1 MKSIFLTILF
11 ILYGAVA
18 IAAPSTVKFN
28 INPQESHIKFQVMQ
42 GKSEVKGEFKNFAA
56 EINFHPEA
64 LAASHVKVTIDIASL
79 TVGDGDTDSTIKSK
93 EWFDSSSFP
102 QAVFESSSFK
112 SLGDK
117 KYEAIGNL
125 TIKGHSEP
133 TTLTFTLNEFS
144 PSAAS
149 ISGTAQLKR
158 KTFGI
163 GDPKNNSVQ
172 DDVSVAVDVKAVV
185 VK

>member
-1 MKSIFLTILF
+1 MKAIFLTILF
-11 ILYGAVA
+11 VLYGAVA
-18 IAAPSTVKFN
+18 IAAPSPVKLN
-28 INPQESHIKFQVMQ
+28 TIPQESHIKFQVMQ
-42 GKSEVKGEFKNFAA
+42 GKSEVKGEFKNFTAD
-56 EINFHPEA
+56 INFHPEA
-64 LAASHVKVTIDIASL
+64 LAASHVKVTIDISSL
-79 TVGDGDTDSTIKSK
+79 TVGDAETDGTIKSK
-93 EWFDSSSFP
+93 DWFDTAAFP

-133 TTLTFTLNEFS
+133 TTLTFTLNEFTS
-144 PSAAS
+144 TAAS

-163 GDPKNNSVQ
+163 GDPKNDSVK
-172 DDVSVAVDVKAVV
+172 DDVSVAVEVKAVAA
-185 VK
+185 K